1 MIDQGIEILEA
12 TLLFLLNPVA
22 WAIVILVSIW
32 AKRYWMP
39 AVSGILAQIASLIPL
54 ALYVDTTSAAS
65 SVYAYG
71 LLDGEGV
78 EGSVLLVSTLVLSG
92 IVISIIVM
100 LFVGQ
105 RRKQLSEDVVNK
117 YQRSYAVQ
125 EE

>member
-1 MIDQGIEILEA
+1 LIDQGIEILEA
-12 TLLFLLNPVA
+12 TLLFSLNPVT

-39 AVSGILAQIASLIPL
+39 AFSGILAQIASLVPL
-54 ALYVDTTSAAS
+54 VLYVDTTSAAS
-65 SVYAYG
+65 SVYGYG

-78 EGSVLLVSTLVLSG
+78 EGGVLIVSATVLSG

-105 RRKQLSEDVVNK
+105 RRKQLSEDVANK
-117 YQRSYAVQ
+117 YQRNTV
-125 EE
+125 

>member
-1 MIDQGIEILEA
+1 LIDQSVEILEA
-12 TLLFLLNPVA
+12 TLLFSLNPVT

-54 ALYVDTTSAAS
+54 ALYVDTTSTAS
-65 SVYAYG
+65 SVYGYG

-78 EGSVLLVSTLVLSG
+78 EGGVLLVSATVLSG
-92 IVISIIVM
+92 IVTSIIVM

-117 YQRSYAVQ
+117 YQLSNAV
-125 EE
+125 

>member
-1 MIDQGIEILEA
+1 MIDQRIEILEA
-12 TLLFLLNPVA
+12 TLLFSLNPVT

-39 AVSGILAQIASLIPL
+39 AFSGILAQIASLIPL

-65 SVYAYG
+65 SVYGYG

-78 EGSVLLVSTLVLSG
+78 EGGVLLVSATVLSG

-117 YQRSYAVQ
+117 YQLSNAV
-125 EE
+125 

>member
-1 MIDQGIEILEA
+1 LIDQGIEILEA
-12 TLLFLLNPVA
+12 TLLFSLNPVT

-39 AVSGILAQIASLIPL
+39 AFSGILAQIASLVPL
-54 ALYVDTTSAAS
+54 VLYVDTTSAAS
-65 SVYAYG
+65 SVYGYG

-78 EGSVLLVSTLVLSG
+78 EGGVLIVSATVLSG

-105 RRKQLSEDVVNK
+105 RRKQLSEDVANK
-117 YQRSYAVQ
+117 YQPNTV
-125 EE
+125 

>member
-1 MIDQGIEILEA
+1 LIDQGIEILEA
-12 TLLFLLNPVA
+12 TLLFSLNPVT

-39 AVSGILAQIASLIPL
+39 AFSGILAQIASLVPL
-54 ALYVDTTSAAS
+54 VLYVDTTSAAS
-65 SVYAYG
+65 SVYGYG

-78 EGSVLLVSTLVLSG
+78 EGHVLIVSATVLSG

-105 RRKQLSEDVVNK
+105 RRKQLSEDVANK
-117 YQRSYAVQ
+117 YQRNTV
-125 EE
+125 

>member
-1 MIDQGIEILEA
+1 
-12 TLLFLLNPVA
+12 
-22 WAIVILVSIW
+22 
-32 AKRYWMP
+32 MP
-39 AVSGILAQIASLIPL
+39 AFSGILAQIASLVPL

-65 SVYAYG
+65 SVYGYG

-78 EGSVLLVSTLVLSG
+78 EGGVLIVSATVLSG

-105 RRKQLSEDVVNK
+105 HRKQLSEDVVNK
-117 YQRSYAVQ
+117 YQLSNAVY

>member
-12 TLLFLLNPVA
+12 TLLFLLNPVT

-39 AVSGILAQIASLIPL
+39 AFSGILAQIASLIPL

-65 SVYAYG
+65 SVYGYG

-78 EGSVLLVSTLVLSG
+78 EAGVLLVSATVLSG

-117 YQRSYAVQ
+117 YQLSNAVY